1 MTYVEKNF
9 DEKTHTENTYTKED
23 TPMTRP
29 IAFLLLVVLAGCAV
43 DREAVMA
50 SKFDAG
56 LRNRITGLA
65 EDQTIDLIVRGTCAS
80 TIDGIMRQSLIDAG
94 ADVQKMEGD
103 EFVAKVTSEDVFS
116 VGDLEFVQSLRLVPS
131 GK

>member
-1 MTYVEKNF
+1 
-9 DEKTHTENTYTKED
+9 
-23 TPMTRP
+23 MTRP
-29 IAFLLLVVLAGCAV
+29 IAFLLFVLIAGCAV

-56 LRNRITGLA
+56 LRNRITALA
-65 EDQTIDLIVRGTCAS
+65 EDQTIDLVVRGTCAS
-80 TIDGIMRQSLIDAG
+80 MIDGVMRQRLIDAG

-103 EFVAKVTSEDVFS
+103 EFVAKVSSENVFS
-116 VGDLEFVQSLRLVPS
+116 VGDLDFVQSLRLVPS